1 MTKEDMDKH
10 RDSSVRI
17 VESGKR
23 LDMMG
28 SVFVQAHVVI
38 LDLLEYIDGLER
50 AYGKV
55 ADADGGRNWDA

>member
-23 LDMMG
+23 LD
-28 SVFVQAHVVI
+28 I
-38 LDLLEYIDGLER
+38 LEYIDGLER